1 MGKVTVKFYQDIRDA
16 AGVPS
21 VEIEIE
27 GPTPLTFFLENLSG
41 RFERLK
47 PLLASLQTERAAAI
61 VLVNGR
67 APIPISS
74 AVLVG
79 GEEISILPMVEGG

>member
-1 MGKVTVKFYQDIRDA
+1 MQKVTVKFYQDIREA
-16 AGVPS
+16 VGVSS
-21 VEIEIE
+21 VDIEIDK
-27 GPTPLTFFLENLSG
+27 PTPLPFFLNGLAE
-41 RFERLK
+41 RFEKLK
-47 PLLASLQTERAAAI
+47 PILSNLQTERATAI

>member
-1 MGKVTVKFYQDIRDA
+1 MGKVTVKFYQDVRDA

-21 VEIEIE
+21 VEVETE
-27 GPTPLTFFLENLSG
+27 GPTPLTLFLNNLAE
-41 RFERLK
+41 RFEKLK
-47 PLLASLQTERAAAI
+47 PMLANLQTERAAVI

-67 APIPISS
+67 APIPPSS

>member
-1 MGKVTVKFYQDIRDA
+1 MEKVTVKFYQDIRDA
-16 AGVPS
+16 AGVSS
-21 VEIEIE
+21 VDIEIE
-27 GPTPLTFFLENLSG
+27 GPTPLTLFLNILAG
-41 RFERLK
+41 RFEKLK
-47 PLLASLQTERAAAI
+47 PLLTNLQTERAAAI

-67 APIPISS
+67 APVPISS

>member
-1 MGKVTVKFYQDIRDA
+1 MVKVTVKFYQDIRDA

-21 VEIEIE
+21 TELEIE
-27 GPTPLTFFLENLSG
+27 GPTPLPSFLRTLAE
-41 RFERLK
+41 RFEKLK
-47 PLLASLQTERAAAI
+47 PLLANLQTERAAAI

-67 APIPISS
+67 APVPISS

-79 GEEISILPMVEGG
+79 GEEISVLPMVEGG